1 MEFRPDLSGSGEVF
15 IQSEFG
21 DPLLLLRGF
30 IWSEGHPEDLGLV
43 ALTFSK
49 ANPLHWWGVTLVKF
63 GYPNEEAFGDWMVTG
78 FHGIG
83 FYEVFNSE
91 WPQEIVRANRGK
103 FPETPDDLGLRHFI
117 VACKEQTLEVLAKDF
132 TISKV
137 QGASW
142 LEAVTPYLE
151 A

>member
-1 MEFRPDLSGSGEVF
+1 V
-15 IQSEFG
+15 
-21 DPLLLLRGF
+21 
-30 IWSEGHPEDLGLV
+30 
-43 ALTFSK
+43 K
-49 ANPLHWWGVTLVKF
+49 ANR
-63 GYPNEEAFGDWMVTG
+63 E
-78 FHGIG
+78 
-83 FYEVFNSE
+83 
-91 WPQEIVRANRGK
+91 K

-142 LEAVTPYLE
+142 LETVAPYLE